1 MELGNQD
8 LTVALFEQFPIR
20 RTWQDGEWWYS
31 VVDMMGALTASPNAR
46 RYWSNLKRDMRD
58 EEKID
63 VYSLGVRILKM
74 PDSIGRMQKTDCA
87 NTQMLLRLIQSVKS
101 PNAEPFK
108 QWLADV
114 GAQVIEDAEEH
125 QLRADYRLK
134 LHRFDG
140 ELHELV
146 SYRGIVT
153 PEQHQ
158 ALTDA
163 NYAGLYG
170 VASEQALIQ
179 QRHLPF
185 TGKPPEFMGSEEM
198 GINIFQRTQA
208 AARIKE
214 RDLHGSPDIN
224 AAAEDVGVEIRLTLE
239 RLGRPMP
246 EDLPQH
252 KLLSRGDWVPEEEL
266 ALSDWDNSDEG
277 NEDNGESP
285 PPIVRTRR

>member
-1 MELGNQD
+1 MEMGNHD
-8 LTVALFEQFPIR
+8 LSVTLFEQFPIR

-31 VVDMMGALTASPNAR
+31 CVDIMGALTASPNAR
-46 RYWSNLKRDMRD
+46 RYWSNFKRDMLR
-58 EEKID
+58 EEAID
-63 VYSLGVRILKM
+63 VYSLGVRVVKM
-74 PDSIGRMQKTDCA
+74 PDSVGRMQATDCA
-87 NTQMLLRLIQSVKS
+87 NMQMVLRLVQSVKS
-101 PNAEPFK
+101 PNAEPLK
-108 QWLADV
+108 RWLAEV
-114 GAQVIEDAEEH
+114 GAQVIESAEE
-125 QLRADYRLK
+125 QRLRADYRLK

-153 PEQHQ
+153 PAQHQ

-170 VASEQALIQ
+170 VTSEDALIR

-185 TGKPPEFMGSEEM
+185 TGKPPDFMGSEEM
-198 GINIFQRTQA
+198 ATNIFQRAQA

-246 EDLPQH
+246 EDLPQY
-252 KLLSRGDWVPEEEL
+252 KLLSRGEWIPEEEL
-266 ALSDWDNSDEG
+266 SLIDWDS
-277 NEDNGESP
+277 
-285 PPIVRTRR
+285 TRDDKE